1 MKELWGHALAAA
13 MAIAVIA
20 SAMTMAAGSAK
31 SELEEDHALSMEFE
45 TPHTDWA
52 KPYAL
57 GKVRVLYFGYG
68 SYGRGIEARDLIE
81 LMERFDVE
89 AAAAYYHRII
99 DSPQFQ
105 WDGGEAGIGRILRL
119 LDEHWDCFVFNGL
132 EVTLLPTEA
141 QYKMYKA
148 VSDGAGLILIGVDDD
163 RALKPEHKIKPAD
176 LPAFLAH
183 DPVGDAFHAKKGR
196 AIRLPARPQIAFR
209 PGWEVD
215 YDYWLERV
223 GRAVLWA
230 GGKEPRLKLRMAA
243 EATRIP
249 RTNPREG
256 TIKAEFEMPFRTDGI
271 RVEKR
276 LRRDDG
282 AVFQMVGSPEQ
293 LPGTPGPPV
302 VINGSLTFRDISGET
317 GTLRAGQYHVDI
329 IMRGK
334 DGVEAWAT
342 VPVEV
347 TASRTVTDVRLD
359 KDWGEV
365 GDGIAGTVALAG
377 DPLPGEM
384 VRMQLLDARQRILV
398 QADQAVADSKAAFAF
413 PIEDW
418 MPMLLEVRAVMMAG
432 SEEVSSTYTYFRVT
446 KRNRGQF
453 NFVVWDYPPD
463 SVAPYAEQQLARLG
477 CTVQLYGGSPSIVAA
492 ASNTAQI
499 PYTTRIMT
507 AWDKKGSMKPVCWN
521 DEPAV
526 DQWVD
531 SIVQPYEKSREHGVF
546 VYSLGDET
554 ATTGCCVHPA
564 CLAAYR
570 RYLRQEY
577 GDIAALNASWGTS
590 CASWDEVNLLI
601 PDDNDEA
608 EALRQ
613 KIYSRWYDRQAFK
626 GYNFVKLCERFGKH
640 FRQLDPQARTGF
652 EGAGGFADGTDI
664 DLICRTNGFW
674 SPYPGPADEVL
685 RSIAPRGFIHAN
697 WMGYTKD
704 AESLLG
710 QYWRMVTRG
719 DDSVWWWMWTG
730 FGTFRGLLAPD
741 LAPWPAIKEMQ
752 RDTQIVRDGL
762 GSLLLRCKRED
773 DGIAILWSYPSEFAN
788 KIEAGPSY
796 GTYEDDHVAWQRAVR
811 ALGLQFSYVT
821 DRMLRQGE
829 FRARR
834 YKVLILPQTEAVGP
848 KEAAVIRDF
857 VERGGTVIA
866 DVRPGVYDGHCK
878 PLAQGALDDV
888 FGFRRS
894 GNAEAVTARAEI
906 TGALGSKPVAI
917 SWANAKVD
925 AAAQPTTGKSVG
937 HAGAAPLC
945 IVNQIGR
952 GRAALLNFT
961 LDSFPRLGDAPA
973 NVADF
978 FAALMAFAGVEPQ
991 VVVTDAKG
999 KPVRDTEVIR
1009 WKGRGVDFLTLFG
1022 GDEELVQ
1029 VRLPGAR
1036 HVYDLRDYAYR
1047 GETQVFKARKLPRR
1061 ATFIALSDEKLAPP
1075 HLERNRTH
1083 ANRGEKLKL
1092 RFSYPGSGAWHAA
1105 RVRVHDP
1112 SGAHAEWLDQVALV
1126 GPKGAEVIL
1135 PIAYNDPTGEWTI
1148 QAVDLFTDESAVTE
1162 VTVK

>member
-1 MKELWGHALAAA
+1 MRELWGHGLVMAMAVALIMSATTRAPGAAA
-13 MAIAVIA
+13 
-20 SAMTMAAGSAK
+20 

-81 LMERFDVE
+81 LMERFDIE
-89 AAAAYYHRII
+89 AAAAYYHRLI
-99 DSPQFQ
+99 DSSQFQ

-119 LDEHWDCFVFNGL
+119 LDEHWDCFVLNGL

-163 RALKPEHKIKPAD
+163 RALKPENKIKPAD

-183 DPVGDAFHAKKGR
+183 DPVGDAFRAKKGR

-230 GGKEPRLKLRMAA
+230 AGKKPRISMRIVLKADRISRN
-243 EATRIP
+243 EA
-249 RTNPREG
+249 
-256 TIKAEFEMPFRTDGI
+256 
-271 RVEKR
+271 
-276 LRRDDG
+276 
-282 AVFQMVGSPEQ
+282 
-293 LPGTPGPPV
+293 
-302 VINGSLTFRDISGET
+302 
-317 GTLRAGQYHVDI
+317 RAGQVRVEFEAEGPTPPMEISVRVRRSNGLAFQLCEMPAQVAGTTGDGHVTGVFTFTEPRQYLAGEHHVDV

-334 DGVEAWAT
+334 GGVEAWAT
-342 VPVEV
+342 VPLEV
-347 TASRTVTDVRLD
+347 TSSRTVTDVTLD
-359 KDWGEV
+359 KDWGEIGERIV
-365 GDGIAGTVALAG
+365 GTVALAG
-377 DPLPGEM
+377 DPLPGEL

-418 MPMLLEVRAVMMAG
+418 MPMLLEVRAVVMAG
-432 SEEVSSTYTYFRVT
+432 SEEVSSAYTYFRVT

-477 CTVQLYGGSPSIVAA
+477 CTVQLYGGSPPIVVA

-507 AWDKKGSMKPVCWN
+507 AWDEKGSMKPVCWN

-590 CASWDEVNLLI
+590 YASWDEVNLLI

-626 GYNFVKLCERFGKH
+626 GYNFVKLCERFGKR

-685 RSIAPRGFIHAN
+685 RSIAPPGFIHAN
-697 WMGYTKD
+697 WMGYSKD

-719 DDSVWWWMWTG
+719 DDGVWWWMWTG
-730 FGTFRGLLAPD
+730 FGTYRGLLAPS

-888 FGFRRS
+888 FGIRRS

-925 AAAQPTTGKSVG
+925 PAVQATAGKPLG
-937 HAGAAPLC
+937 HAGSAPLC

-973 NVADF
+973 TVGDF
-978 FAALMAFAGVEPQ
+978 FAAMMTLAGVEPQ

-1029 VRLPGAR
+1029 VRLPGAQ
-1036 HVYDLRDYAYR
+1036 HVYDLRDHAYR
-1047 GETQVFKARKLPRR
+1047 GETRVFKARKLPRR

-1075 HLERNRTH
+1075 RLEPSQTH
-1083 ANRGEKLKL
+1083 INRGENLKV
-1092 RFSYPGSGAWHAA
+1092 RMFYPDSGAWHAA
-1105 RVRVHDP
+1105 RVRVGEP
-1112 SGAHAEWLDQVALV
+1112 SGAHAEYLDQVVVV
-1126 GPKGAEVIL
+1126 GPKGAEVML
-1135 PIAYNDPTGEWTI
+1135 PIAYNDPVGEWSI
-1148 QAVDLFTDESAVTE
+1148 RAVDLYTDESAVAE